1 MSASNEA
8 LARRAVASEH
18 WRWMRGM
25 RVRNSHCASGTALDG
40 GKDYVIIE
48 GEGATTE
55 GGGRHEFCE
64 YDGSLHSDI
73 LPDLDDPATLGCL
86 LALVRGA
93 WGRFDI
99 GTWQDVKGGNQTA
112 VVQVGLFRD
121 FDGLTLTEALVAAL
135 EAAP

>member
-1 MSASNEA
+1 MYCLKVIKDDE
-8 LARRAVASEH
+8 RRVVAVNPPDPQ
-18 WRWMRGM
+18 GP
-25 RVRNSHCASGTALDG
+25 GTPELEVWDG
-40 GKDYVIIE
+40 E
-48 GEGATTE
+48 STE
-55 GGGRHEFCE
+55 L
-64 YDGSLHSDI
+64 YDVSDLW

-121 FDGLTLTEALVAAL
+121 FDGLTLAAALVAAL